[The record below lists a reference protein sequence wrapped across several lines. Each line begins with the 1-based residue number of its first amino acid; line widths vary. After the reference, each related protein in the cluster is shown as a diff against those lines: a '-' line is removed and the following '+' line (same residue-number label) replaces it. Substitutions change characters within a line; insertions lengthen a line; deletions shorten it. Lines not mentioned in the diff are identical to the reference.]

1 MVLPAT
7 LFIKPGKRRSRM
19 AACRAILRALALNN
33 SIHRGRPLLT
43 AGAPLETA
51 RAAVILIHGRGA
63 SAESILTLAP
73 ELATPDV
80 AFLAPQAANN
90 SWYPF
95 HFMTPIDHNEPF
107 LSSAL
112 AVLDDLLAHL
122 AGLGLPPE
130 RVVLG
135 GFSQGACLTS
145 EYIARNA
152 RRYGGLLGLSGG
164 LIGPEGTSRSYT
176 GDLAGTPIFL
186 GCSDVDSFI
195 PKERVLE
202 SEAVLRGLG
211 GQVTAKLYPGMG
223 HTVNADEL
231 EHARAIVAGA
241 VGARN

>member
-1 MVLPAT
+1 MSDNL
-7 LFIKPGKRRSRM
+7 
-19 AACRAILRALALNN
+19 
-33 SIHRGRPLLT
+33 HRGRPVLT

-63 SAESILTLAP
+63 SAESIMALAP
-73 ELATPDV
+73 ELATPEV

-95 HFMTPIDHNEPF
+95 HFMTPIVQNEPF

-112 AVLDDLLAHL
+112 AVLDDLLSHL
-122 AGLGLPPE
+122 AGLGLPSE

-145 EYIARNA
+145 EYVARNA

-164 LIGPEGTSRSYT
+164 LIGPAGTPRNYS

-186 GCSDVDSFI
+186 GCSDVDTHI
-195 PKERVLE
+195 PKERVRE
-202 SEAVLRGLG
+202 TETVLRGLG
-211 GQVTAKLYPGMG
+211 GDVTAKLYPGMG
-223 HTVNADEL
+223 HTVNEDEL

-241 VGARN
+241 R